1 MSNEMISLIP
11 KIIEKYKIKTLDITG
26 GAPEL
31 HPEFK
36 NLITSLGTKQVDIID
51 RCNLT
56 IFFEEGYED
65 LPQFL
70 AKNKVIVTASL
81 PCYEK
86 NNVDFQRGFGVF
98 EKSINAIKF
107 LNDLGYGK
115 KENGLQLNLVYNPV
129 SPILPPSQEIL
140 EKDYKK
146 ILFEKYNIVFNNL
159 YTITNMPINRYE
171 ESLRKEGKLETYYK
185 LLKENFNEKNLENL
199 MCKKTISVNWLGE
212 IYDCDFNQ
220 QINFREDKGPKT
232 LFDLLNKF
240 PSYTD
245 FGKDII
251 PEALNRGDTLKSYV
265 FDDYWEDIGTIGAFF
280 ESNLALTEQPKPPF
294 SFYDE
299 KFPIY
304 TRPRFLPPSKL
315 VDAQIT
321 DSIVCEGT
329 ILKSCSIL
337 HCVLGVRSRI
347 ESDSVLE
354 DTLVMGADFFES
366 PEERIELRKGGGTP
380 LGVGEGTTVK
390 RAILDKNTRIGD
402 NVVIINKDRVEEA
415 DKPELGFYIRNGI
428 VVVVKNATIANG
440 TVI

>member
-1 MSNEMISLIP
+1 MKEKFPSIYKEPIETLQINIGYKCNQACKHCHVNSSPLRTEKMSNEMISLIP

-31 HPEFK
+31 HPKFK
-36 NLITSLGTKQVDIID
+36 KLITRLKTKQIDIID

-70 AKNKVIVTASL
+70 AKNKVIVIASL
-81 PCYEK
+81 QCYEK

-98 EKSINAIKF
+98 EKSIKAIKI

-159 YTITNMPINRYE
+159 YTITNMPINRSE
-171 ESLRKEGKLETYYK
+171 ESLRREGKLETYYK

-232 LFDLLNKF
+232 HFDLLDESF
-240 PSYTD
+240 T
-245 FGKDII
+245 I
-251 PEALNRGDTLKSYV
+251 
-265 FDDYWEDIGTIGAFF
+265 DYGVAVKEHCFACAAGAG
-280 ESNLALTEQPKPPF
+280 S
-294 SFYDE
+294 
-299 KFPIY
+299 
-304 TRPRFLPPSKL
+304 
-315 VDAQIT
+315 
-321 DSIVCEGT
+321 
-329 ILKSCSIL
+329 SC
-337 HCVLGVRSRI
+337 
-347 ESDSVLE
+347 
-354 DTLVMGADFFES
+354 
-366 PEERIELRKGGGTP
+366 GGT
-380 LGVGEGTTVK
+380 LS
-390 RAILDKNTRIGD
+390 
-402 NVVIINKDRVEEA
+402 
-415 DKPELGFYIRNGI
+415 
-428 VVVVKNATIANG
+428 
-440 TVI
+440 

>member
-1 MSNEMISLIP
+1 MKEKFPSIYKEPIETLQINIGYKCNQACKHCHVKSSPLRTEKMSNEIISLIP
-11 KIIEKYKIKTLDITG
+11 KIIDKYKIKTLDITG

-36 NLITSLGTKQVDIID
+36 NLVASLSTKQVDIID

-86 NNVDFQRGFGVF
+86 DNVEIQRGLGVF
-98 EKSINAIKF
+98 EKSINAIKI

-115 KENGLQLNLVYNPV
+115 KETELQLNLVYNPV

-171 ESLRKEGKLETYYK
+171 ESLRREGKLNIYYK
-185 LLKENFNEKNLENL
+185 LLKENFNENNLENL

-220 QINFREDKGPKT
+220 QINFRDNKGPKT
-232 LFDLLNKF
+232 LFDLLDESF
-240 PSYTD
+240 T
-245 FGKDII
+245 
-251 PEALNRGDTLKSYV
+251 
-265 FDDYWEDIGTIGAFF
+265 FDYRVAVKEHCFACTAGAG
-280 ESNLALTEQPKPPF
+280 S
-294 SFYDE
+294 
-299 KFPIY
+299 
-304 TRPRFLPPSKL
+304 
-315 VDAQIT
+315 
-321 DSIVCEGT
+321 
-329 ILKSCSIL
+329 SC
-337 HCVLGVRSRI
+337 
-347 ESDSVLE
+347 
-354 DTLVMGADFFES
+354 
-366 PEERIELRKGGGTP
+366 GGT
-380 LGVGEGTTVK
+380 LS
-390 RAILDKNTRIGD
+390 
-402 NVVIINKDRVEEA
+402 
-415 DKPELGFYIRNGI
+415 
-428 VVVVKNATIANG
+428 
-440 TVI
+440 

>member
-1 MSNEMISLIP
+1 MKEKFPSIYKEPIETLQINIGYKCNQACKHCHVNSSPLRTEKMSNEIISLIP

-36 NLITSLGTKQVDIID
+36 NLITSLSTKQVDIID

-86 NNVDFQRGFGVF
+86 NNVEFQRGLGVF
-98 EKSINAIKF
+98 EKSINAIKI

-171 ESLRKEGKLETYYK
+171 ESLRREGKLNTYYK
-185 LLKENFNEKNLENL
+185 LLKENFNENNLENL

-220 QINFREDKGPKT
+220 QINFRENKGPKT
-232 LFDLLNKF
+232 LFDLLDESF
-240 PSYTD
+240 T
-245 FGKDII
+245 
-251 PEALNRGDTLKSYV
+251 
-265 FDDYWEDIGTIGAFF
+265 FDYGVAVKEHCFACTAGAG
-280 ESNLALTEQPKPPF
+280 S
-294 SFYDE
+294 
-299 KFPIY
+299 
-304 TRPRFLPPSKL
+304 
-315 VDAQIT
+315 
-321 DSIVCEGT
+321 
-329 ILKSCSIL
+329 SC
-337 HCVLGVRSRI
+337 
-347 ESDSVLE
+347 
-354 DTLVMGADFFES
+354 
-366 PEERIELRKGGGTP
+366 GGT
-380 LGVGEGTTVK
+380 LS
-390 RAILDKNTRIGD
+390 
-402 NVVIINKDRVEEA
+402 
-415 DKPELGFYIRNGI
+415 
-428 VVVVKNATIANG
+428 
-440 TVI
+440 

>member
-1 MSNEMISLIP
+1 MKEKFPSIHKEPIETLQINLGYKCNQACKHCHVNSSPLRTEKMSNEIISLIP
-11 KIIEKYKIKTLDITG
+11 KIIDKYKIKTLDITG

-36 NLITSLGTKQVDIID
+36 NLIASLSTKQVDIID

-86 NNVDFQRGFGVF
+86 DNVEIQRGLGVF
-98 EKSINAIKF
+98 EKSIDAIKI

-115 KENGLQLNLVYNPV
+115 KETGLQLNLVYNPV

-171 ESLRKEGKLETYYK
+171 ESLRREGKLNTYYK
-185 LLKENFNEKNLENL
+185 LLKENFNENNLENL

-220 QINFREDKGPKT
+220 QINFRENKGPKT
-232 LFDLLNKF
+232 LFDLLDE
-240 PSYTD
+240 SYT
-245 FGKDII
+245 
-251 PEALNRGDTLKSYV
+251 
-265 FDDYWEDIGTIGAFF
+265 FDYGVAVKEHCFACTAGAG
-280 ESNLALTEQPKPPF
+280 S
-294 SFYDE
+294 
-299 KFPIY
+299 
-304 TRPRFLPPSKL
+304 
-315 VDAQIT
+315 
-321 DSIVCEGT
+321 
-329 ILKSCSIL
+329 SC
-337 HCVLGVRSRI
+337 
-347 ESDSVLE
+347 
-354 DTLVMGADFFES
+354 
-366 PEERIELRKGGGTP
+366 GGT
-380 LGVGEGTTVK
+380 LS
-390 RAILDKNTRIGD
+390 
-402 NVVIINKDRVEEA
+402 
-415 DKPELGFYIRNGI
+415 
-428 VVVVKNATIANG
+428 
-440 TVI
+440 

>member
-1 MSNEMISLIP
+1 MKEKFPSIYKEPIETLQINIGYKCNQACKHCHVNSSPLRTEKMSNEMISLIP

-36 NLITSLGTKQVDIID
+36 NLITSLNTKQVDIID

-86 NNVDFQRGFGVF
+86 NNVDLQRGFGVF
-98 EKSINAIKF
+98 EKSINAIKI

-140 EKDYKK
+140 ENDYKK
-146 ILFEKYNIVFNNL
+146 ILFDKYNIVFNNL

-171 ESLRKEGKLETYYK
+171 ESLRREGKLDTYYK

-220 QINFREDKGPKT
+220 QINFRENKGPKT
-232 LFDLLNKF
+232 LFDLLDESF
-240 PSYTD
+240 T
-245 FGKDII
+245 
-251 PEALNRGDTLKSYV
+251 
-265 FDDYWEDIGTIGAFF
+265 FDYGVAVNEHCFACTAGAG
-280 ESNLALTEQPKPPF
+280 S
-294 SFYDE
+294 
-299 KFPIY
+299 
-304 TRPRFLPPSKL
+304 
-315 VDAQIT
+315 
-321 DSIVCEGT
+321 
-329 ILKSCSIL
+329 SC
-337 HCVLGVRSRI
+337 
-347 ESDSVLE
+347 
-354 DTLVMGADFFES
+354 
-366 PEERIELRKGGGTP
+366 GGS
-380 LGVGEGTTVK
+380 LS
-390 RAILDKNTRIGD
+390 
-402 NVVIINKDRVEEA
+402 
-415 DKPELGFYIRNGI
+415 
-428 VVVVKNATIANG
+428 
-440 TVI
+440 